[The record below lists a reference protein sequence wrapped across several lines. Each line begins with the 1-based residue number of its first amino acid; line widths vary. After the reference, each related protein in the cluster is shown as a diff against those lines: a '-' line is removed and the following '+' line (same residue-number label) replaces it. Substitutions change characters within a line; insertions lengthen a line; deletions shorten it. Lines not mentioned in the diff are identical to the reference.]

1 MSDVLD
7 REATPEGVEEVER
20 LLKATTAEIVP
31 LPKSRPVPKTSTE
44 VLAMPTLPALSVACH
59 SAREPSP
66 IRRSDPMS
74 QFHDQSPTVEAALFG
89 CASNAWKEVLHPRR
103 CAHRHT

>member
-44 VLAMPTLPALSVACH
+44 VLAMPTLPALSVPCH

-74 QFHDQSPTVEAALFG
+74 QFHAPTVENALQ
-89 CASNAWKEVLHPRR
+89 
-103 CAHRHT
+103 